1 MNFGD
6 PHITTLDGLDY
17 TFNGYGEYIMLTVNK
32 GTVQFD
38 LQARTD
44 LVSTENGTIVNATI
58 FSAFVAM
65 DQTGSVVQIEL
76 SKNKSSKQSFA

>member
-1 MNFGD
+1 MKIGSNFGD
-6 PHITTLDGLDY
+6 PHITTLDGLEY

-32 GTVQFD
+32 GPVQFD

-58 FSAFVAM
+58 FSAFVAK
-65 DQTGSVVQIEL
+65 DHTGSMVQIEL
-76 SKNKSSKQSFA
+76 SKDKTSK